1 MQSLSSFV
9 VSQFCLVVIQTGVRY
24 TLKCLCLCIGGKVGE
39 LVQPGGAS
47 EDYLGLRLAV
57 VGGLVVCML
66 SCNSCHIY
74 GIWRSREAEK
84 DLNLS
89 FRVAMQAIR
98 RDNFHQKGGF
108 SLITRDNFYQKEG
121 FSLCNTAVLKL
132 YFNFDWVLLIILQD
146 TRYLFSLYYCCFTY
160 FVSIEIGKTKS
171 AI

>member
-1 MQSLSSFV
+1 M
-9 VSQFCLVVIQTGVRY
+9 
-24 TLKCLCLCIGGKVGE
+24 GE

-98 RDNFHQKGGF
+98 RDNF
-108 SLITRDNFYQKEG
+108 Y
-121 FSLCNTAVLKL
+121 
-132 YFNFDWVLLIILQD
+132 
-146 TRYLFSLYYCCFTY
+146 
-160 FVSIEIGKTKS
+160 
-171 AI
+171 